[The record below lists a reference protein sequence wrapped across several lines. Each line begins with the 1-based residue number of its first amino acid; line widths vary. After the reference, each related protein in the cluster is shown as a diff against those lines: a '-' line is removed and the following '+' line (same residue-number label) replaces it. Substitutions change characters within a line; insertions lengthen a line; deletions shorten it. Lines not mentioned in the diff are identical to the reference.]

1 MAVDIFLNPITN
13 DIDLSNDLTMRL
25 TANIEESSRQQVQI
39 SLGTFKGEWF
49 ADILAGIPYL
59 RNDNNT
65 VKALGE
71 ESKDFID
78 AVIQDD
84 ILSREN
90 IVSITSYE
98 STFTR
103 ATGVL
108 EVVASATTKQGDV
121 IPVILVA

>member
-1 MAVDIFLNPITN
+1 MPIDFFLDPKTN
-13 DIDLSNDLTMRL
+13 DIDISNNFTMRT

-49 ADILAGIPYL
+49 ADVNAGIPYL

-78 AVIQDD
+78 ALIQDD

-103 ATGVL
+103 ATGAL

-121 IPVILVA
+121 IPVVLVA

>member
-1 MAVDIFLNPITN
+1 MAVDFFLDPKTN
-13 DIDLSNDLTMRL
+13 DIDISNNFTMRT

-49 ADILAGIPYL
+49 ADINAGIPYL

-71 ESKDFID
+71 EPKAFID
-78 AVIQDD
+78 ALIQDD

-103 ATGVL
+103 ATGEL